1 MPRQRSLGSVLF
13 TRVCVCVWKGAART
27 ACVSFQ
33 WRSSARVFS
42 IASLRACATSAAT
55 HTHENTRATRRRAN
69 PRATPRAP
77 RARSRPAAPPRPPR
91 CARAPLAARQLL
103 RRVRVHVSSLHGGL
117 ARRVWVGRFDEPSD
131 RGRRFR
137 LLILL
142 PPRAGAARARAALL
156 VVAGVAVLLAAALLA
171 VLCRVWVRAF
181 GVRRRVSA
189 GAAVRTERAWGRE
202 GAQRRAQ
209 RRARARLLLL
219 LVRLVLCGGGGGGR
233 GRAARQRSASGSGR
247 RKHGKGLLRSAAQRQ
262 QRTARSGGRARPRSR
277 EKWRF
282 PVGCPP
288 RYCAARAEG
297 EARHE
302 RTRCKS
308 R

>member
-1 MPRQRSLGSVLF
+1 MRACTRKSSQKARARRARSERTRRAPLLGRLLPLRLDEAQPRQVRLRLVRLALSDVSVRKESMPRQRSLGSVLF

-189 GAAVRTERAWGRE
+189 GAAVRTERA
-202 GAQRRAQ
+202 
-209 RRARARLLLL
+209 
-219 LVRLVLCGGGGGGR
+219 
-233 GRAARQRSASGSGR
+233 
-247 RKHGKGLLRSAAQRQ
+247 
-262 QRTARSGGRARPRSR
+262 
-277 EKWRF
+277 
-282 PVGCPP
+282 
-288 RYCAARAEG
+288 
-297 EARHE
+297 
-302 RTRCKS
+302 
-308 R
+308 